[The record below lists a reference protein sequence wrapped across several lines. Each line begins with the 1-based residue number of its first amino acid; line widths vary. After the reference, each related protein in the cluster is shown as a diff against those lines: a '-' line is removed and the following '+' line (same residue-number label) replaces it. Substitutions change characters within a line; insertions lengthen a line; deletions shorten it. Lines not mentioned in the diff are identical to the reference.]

1 MNADPS
7 VQLRLL
13 DLQALD
19 TSLNQLA
26 TRRRQL
32 PEHAEI
38 ARLETLRQA
47 LTDDVVR
54 VEAEL
59 FDVSS
64 TQSRIEADVDVV
76 RAREERDRARLASG
90 SGSPKDLE
98 NLQHELASLERRQAA
113 LEDDVLEV
121 MEKREEIE
129 TRLQGYQAQR
139 AECVEEIDDLVVRR
153 DRTIAEI
160 DVDTLRVQAQ
170 RDGVAG
176 ELPAD
181 LVAVYTRLLGQL
193 GSGAARLHRGRCEG
207 CRLELPGS
215 DIIALRAAPADL
227 VVRCEEC
234 SRILV
239 RTAES
244 GL

>member
-38 ARLETLRQA
+38 ARLQTLRQA

-64 TQSRIEADVDVV
+64 AQSRIEADVDVV

-90 SGSPKDLE
+90 TGSPKDLE
-98 NLQHELASLERRQAA
+98 NLQHELASLERRQSA

-129 TRLQGYQAQR
+129 ARLRGYQEQR
-139 AECVEEIDDLVVRR
+139 GECVEEIEDLVVRR
-153 DRTIAEI
+153 DRTISEI
-160 DVDTLRVQAQ
+160 DVDAVRVQAQ
-170 RDGVAG
+170 RDAVAR

-181 LVAVYTRLLGQL
+181 LLAVYARLLDQL

-207 CRLELPGS
+207 CRLDLPGS
-215 DIIALRAAPADL
+215 DIIALRAAPADR